1 MCAWAP
7 HAGNAHR
14 KATAILN
21 RGPPT
26 HWRECAPISYKMR
39 VIKVCIVGCLWH
51 VRIY

>member
-14 KATAILN
+14 EATAILN

-26 HWRECAPISYKMR
+26 HSNECAPNSYKMR
-39 VIKVCIVGCLWH
+39 VFIVVYRVLRNDG
-51 VRIY
+51 